1 VYSRTLLILAAACLS
16 ACADRPAPALAAST
30 DPVAPV
36 VVATT
41 PPAVTA
47 SAPADAATIPAD
59 FIVSTNEPFWQAR
72 VEGKSLALA
81 GADGE
86 RKLVVE
92 SNEATATGRRVLG
105 RDATGTLEVTV
116 IDKACQDDMS
126 GAAFPFTGSLSFD
139 GAAGSHGCARRLT
152 DPLPTV
158 PNQ

>member
-1 VYSRTLLILAAACLS
+1 M
-16 ACADRPAPALAAST
+16 PAG
-30 DPVAPV
+30 
-36 VVATT
+36 
-41 PPAVTA
+41 
-47 SAPADAATIPAD
+47 

-72 VEGKSLALA
+72 VDGASLALT

-92 SNEATATGRRVLG
+92 SNEASATGRHVLA
-105 RDATGTLEVTV
+105 RDASGTLEVTV
-116 IDKACQDDMS
+116 TDKACQDDMS

-139 GAAGSHGCARRLT
+139 GAAASPGCARRLT

>member
-1 VYSRTLLILAAACLS
+1 MYSRTLLILAAACLS
-16 ACADRPAPALAAST
+16 ACADRPAPAPAAST

-36 VVATT
+36 LPATNPLPVA
-41 PPAVTA
+41 
-47 SAPADAATIPAD
+47 APAADLSTVPAG

-72 VEGKSLALA
+72 VDGASLALA

-92 SNEATATGRRVLG
+92 SNEVSATGRHVLA
-105 RDATGTLEVTV
+105 RDAGGTLEVTV
-116 IDKACQDDMS
+116 TDKACQDDMS

-152 DPLPTV
+152 DPLPAV